1 MGREHLWFLSATSLN
16 AEAQKKTWED
26 HGIFIL
32 FPGSLL
38 SAAMPG
44 ISLRPYSVA
53 VQSRTFWASEPDFL
67 IWSGHFLPSCEE
79 KQKHF
84 LGSPVLTS
92 SQDTQMPRNIL
103 AMPCVP
109 VWCRIGPWC
118 FLLQV
123 LGHISRAQRMRS
135 RCWQDQV
142 GIWESEDM
150 FGKGMLAHSK
160 PHPMHHAHV
169 TPHASA
175 RRLFPPREKCHKEGG
190 TMIRKPQQLMVNKC
204 FISLPGWM

>member
-1 MGREHLWFLSATSLN
+1 MNLRSLTASSWCCN
-16 AEAQKKTWED
+16 GQRAPLISVSYLIKCRSTEKNLRRSWYF
-26 HGIFIL
+26 HSV
-32 FPGSLL
+32 PCSLL

-53 VQSRTFWASEPDFL
+53 VQSRTFRASEPDFL

-92 SQDTQMPRNIL
+92 SQDTQLPRNIL

-150 FGKGMLAHSK
+150 FGKGMLAHS
-160 PHPMHHAHV
+160 
-169 TPHASA
+169 
-175 RRLFPPREKCHKEGG
+175 
-190 TMIRKPQQLMVNKC
+190 
-204 FISLPGWM
+204 